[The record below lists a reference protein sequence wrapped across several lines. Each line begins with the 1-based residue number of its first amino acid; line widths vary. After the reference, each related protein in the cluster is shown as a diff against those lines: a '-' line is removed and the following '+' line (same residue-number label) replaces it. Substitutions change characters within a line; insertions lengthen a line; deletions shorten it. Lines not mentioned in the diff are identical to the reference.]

1 MFPELGY
8 FALILATTLMCCNTG
23 YLLYEKHWQGNRT
36 NLKKVLPIYELSTV
50 AITVAFVI
58 LFFAFMTNDF
68 SVKYVWANGSRV
80 LPTLYKLSNIWGG
93 HEGSWLLW
101 MAISMYYSKSLLH
114 KINGHGV
121 EEKFDVIGL
130 SAMLALYGIYALVA
144 SNPFVRIMPI
154 APADGM
160 DLNPLLQ
167 DPGFI
172 IHPPCLYMG
181 ECGLLVTFILAWNLL
196 MTKNE
201 YFESKIYQW
210 LTVWGLWSWGW
221 LTIGITIGSWWAY
234 RELGWGGFWFWD
246 PVENAALMPWLCV
259 TALTHAVKIKSN
271 SKKAWVCVTG
281 LSAFVLS
288 LFGSFITR
296 SGILVSVHSFAT
308 DRLHGILLLLMCV
321 LACWPMKKVLESSIH
336 KSKLKIVENK
346 SREAYL
352 IIQNKIMLGICFV
365 VWFGTMYPVLI
376 EYVFNNKISVGAGY
390 FQTALMPMFLVL
402 LWFLDQSSTRKRSKG
417 KNAIMIAGSVI
428 ITLIANWFFCAKV
441 REIEVQS
448 ILFVGYISYVLL
460 GQILSKMRK
469 QWNKN
474 MHILSHCIWLLMAIS
489 IYINQ
494 TYGVEKI
501 IELEKGK
508 VVNTGDIEIQL
519 EKVNEIQTTQGLTEQ
534 LLIKLKTR
542 ESEHIL
548 SPEIRQY
555 VTRQIVKTKAAIGS
569 QLMYDVYVVMSK
581 NSASA
586 YTARVY
592 IKPLQSVFWFSG
604 IMLGAIGLAISF
616 APNERSRK
624 EIQIKKEVG
633 K

>member
-1 MFPELGY
+1 
-8 FALILATTLMCCNTG
+8 
-23 YLLYEKHWQGNRT
+23 
-36 NLKKVLPIYELSTV
+36 
-50 AITVAFVI
+50 
-58 LFFAFMTNDF
+58 
-68 SVKYVWANGSRV
+68 
-80 LPTLYKLSNIWGG
+80 
-93 HEGSWLLW
+93 
-101 MAISMYYSKSLLH
+101 
-114 KINGHGV
+114 
-121 EEKFDVIGL
+121 
-130 SAMLALYGIYALVA
+130 
-144 SNPFVRIMPI
+144 
-154 APADGM
+154 
-160 DLNPLLQ
+160 
-167 DPGFI
+167 
-172 IHPPCLYMG
+172 
-181 ECGLLVTFILAWNLL
+181 
-196 MTKNE
+196 
-201 YFESKIYQW
+201 
-210 LTVWGLWSWGW
+210 
-221 LTIGITIGSWWAY
+221 
-234 RELGWGGFWFWD
+234 
-246 PVENAALMPWLCV
+246 
-259 TALTHAVKIKSN
+259 
-271 SKKAWVCVTG
+271 
-281 LSAFVLS
+281 
-288 LFGSFITR
+288 
-296 SGILVSVHSFAT
+296 
-308 DRLHGILLLLMCV
+308 
-321 LACWPMKKVLESSIH
+321 
-336 KSKLKIVENK
+336 
-346 SREAYL
+346 
-352 IIQNKIMLGICFV
+352 
-365 VWFGTMYPVLI
+365 
-376 EYVFNNKISVGAGY
+376 
-390 FQTALMPMFLVL
+390 
-402 LWFLDQSSTRKRSKG
+402 
-417 KNAIMIAGSVI
+417 MIAGSVI

-460 GQILSKMRK
+460 GQILSKMPK

-586 YTARVY
+586 YIARVY